1 MDVCRSVL
9 VSSWAREASADD
21 PMIFNNDFLE
31 FKNTE
36 NYLVCSTL
44 VCIIRCMTHTCSK
57 K

>member
-36 NYLVCSTL
+36 
-44 VCIIRCMTHTCSK
+44 K
-57 K
+57 KSIVVLILLE

>member
-31 FKNTE
+31 FKNTHVTLLFI
-36 NYLVCSTL
+36 YLFGSFGHGHCL
-44 VCIIRCMTHTCSK
+44 
-57 K
+57 